1 MSWHADAAAVSLAH
15 EPVAADQVVA
25 GAPATGWVALGSTVD
40 GAEVGV
46 WEMTPG
52 TMSDTEADELFVVVA
67 GRATVA
73 FADGRPPIVLAPG
86 SVARLDAGTETVW
99 TVTETLRKVYVTPAM
114 PGA

>member
-1 MSWHADAAAVSLAH
+1 MSWSADAAAVPLDH
-15 EPVAADQVVA
+15 EPVAADQRA
-25 GAPATGWVALGSTVD
+25 TGAPTTGWVALGSTVD

-52 TMSDTEADELFVVVA
+52 TMTDTEADELFVVVA

-73 FADGRPPIVLAPG
+73 FADGRESIALAPG
-86 SVARLDAGTETVW
+86 SVVRLAAGAETVW
-99 TVTETLRKVYVTPAM
+99 TVTETLRKVYVTPAE